1 MESYPLTGSPGKS
14 LDGVFL
20 SVGCCSCSDNTNSPS
35 RRLFSLQASMLDTQ
49 PTYNLILP
57 NLTPIDIIGP
67 FYG

>member
-20 SVGCCSCSDNTNSPS
+20 SVGSCSDNASSPS
-35 RRLFSLQASMLDTQ
+35 CRLFPLLASTLHTQ

-57 NLTPIDIIGP
+57 NLTPVDIIDP